1 MNGVIYY
8 ISLPF
13 IYLLS
18 WSPAWLLYGISDV
31 LFFVLYRLVGY
42 RKKVVHDNLKN
53 SFPEKSEQELLKI
66 QKEFYQY
73 LCDLILE
80 TLKTITMSQK
90 YVHRH
95 VKFMN
100 KELIEGLY
108 DRGKS
113 IFIVMGHYGNWELA
127 GPCFSLNLRHQLN
140 VVYKPLSNP
149 YFERLFAKTRTKFNT
164 QIIPMK
170 NTLRAVASNK
180 KTLSATALIADQ
192 TPSDWKT
199 GFWLNFLNQET
210 LVFTGPEKMAKMF
223 DYPVVY
229 IKVDRVKRGHYE
241 IKPTLLFDGP
251 KETDEEQITRVFNK
265 TLEEDI
271 KRQPETWLWSHRRW
285 KHKKPN

>member
-1 MNGVIYY
+1 MNRIIYY

-18 WSPAWLLYGISDV
+18 LSPAWLLYGISNV
-31 LFFVLYRLVGY
+31 LFFVLYRVIGY
-42 RKKVVHDNLKN
+42 RKKVVEDNLKN
-53 SFPEKSEQELLKI
+53 SFPEKSEQELVKI

-90 YVHRH
+90 YVHQH

-108 DRGKS
+108 GQGKS
-113 IFIVMGHYGNWELA
+113 FFIVMGHYGNWELA

-149 YFERLFAKTRTKFNT
+149 YFERLFVKTRTKFNT

-180 KTLSATALIADQ
+180 KTLNVTALIADQ

-241 IKPTLLFDGP
+241 IKPTLLFDRP
-251 KETDEEQITRVFNK
+251 KETEEEQITRAFNK
-265 TLEEDI
+265 MLEEDI
-271 KRQPETWLWSHRRW
+271 RKQPETWLWSHRRW

>member
-42 RKKVVHDNLKN
+42 RKKVVHNNLKN

-90 YVHRH
+90 YVHQH

-251 KETDEEQITRVFNK
+251 KETHEEQITRVFNK